1 MEAGSVR
8 AAITGAD
15 VDGENPRQQDSP
27 RESLRHV
34 MGARIAVL
42 AARLGGLL
50 LRNDLVAVAGA
61 GSARQ
66 VGALRF
72 VG

>member
-1 MEAGSVR
+1 MR

-50 LRNDLVAVAGA
+50 LRNDLVAGAGA
-61 GSARQ
+61 GGAAAERASA
-66 VGALRF
+66 
-72 VG
+72 